1 MAAIRAQPPSHPGVI
16 ARAFALLV
24 AGPFR
29 FFVIA
34 AGILVCAAAYA
45 GLPSLNE
52 AESTPVAVAPSGSQA
67 QTTEERAI
75 SDFGLPFVSEVVIV
89 QRDPQGLSQAALR
102 RALDRAMA
110 IDQHRQPPQF
120 RDIESAVPV
129 VNAKGVVPGSKEDA
143 TTVVTLLELN
153 PSLDLYHQ
161 YQLAERYAN
170 QEIDQPGDH
179 LVGVTGAVP
188 ARALQGDVID
198 QALPLV
204 EYASVIVIFFLITI
218 RFRAPGAGLITLAA
232 AGVAYFLSS
241 HVVCWAALHYGLAI
255 PIELQPLLVVLV
267 LAVTTDYAVFL
278 LAGSRAELENG
289 ERPSVASQMATADF
303 APIIAVAALTVAGSA
318 ASLGLANLQFLRVL
332 GPALG
337 LSVGISAVVA
347 LTLVPAAISS
357 FGRWIL
363 WPGLRWGRV
372 AVPSAAAPTN
382 DPGWIRRGVA
392 RLQSIRLVAFGLTG
406 LAIVAL
412 LFAAGG
418 LTRLHVGISLL
429 DDIPRSSSEARA
441 AQAAAIGFAPGIVSP
456 SDIVIEQPGI
466 GDRRPQLTQLE
477 AELGREPGVAGVVG
491 PREQVPGMPEGLFVA
506 KSGDAARIGLILRA
520 DPFSASA
527 IGTIGDLEKDMP
539 RLLRQAGLE
548 GANASV
554 AGDTA
559 AGADTIDALFAGIPP
574 VALVIAAIEFA
585 LMALLLRAII
595 APVYLL
601 VASALSAAAPLGLM
615 AFVFTALGHPD
626 ISYYVPLGVAVLM
639 VSLGADYNLFLVGRI
654 WDELEERSVG
664 GAIRAAAP
672 RAARSISTAALAL
685 SLSFASLALV
695 PLVSFRAFAFAM
707 AVGALLDSYLVR
719 GQLVP
724 AMVSL
729 VGRAG
734 AWPGS
739 AFWAAT
745 GRRYWPA

>member
-1 MAAIRAQPPSHPGVI
+1 MI

-29 FFVIA
+29 FLVIA
-34 AGILVCAAAYA
+34 AGILVCVAAY
-45 GLPSLNE
+45 GSLPALTE
-52 AESTPVAVAPSGSQA
+52 ANSTPVTVTPSGSPA
-67 QTTEERAI
+67 ETTEQRAI
-75 SDFGLPFVSEVVIV
+75 SDFGFPLVCEIVIV
-89 QRDPQGLSQAALR
+89 QRDPAGLSQAALK
-102 RALDRAMA
+102 RAADRAMA
-110 IDQHRQPPQF
+110 IDQHRQPREY
-120 RDIESAVPV
+120 RDIMSAIPI
-129 VNAKGVVPGSKEDA
+129 VNAKGVVPGSKENA
-143 TTVVTLLELN
+143 TTVVTLLQLN
-153 PSLDLYHQ
+153 PKLDLYHQ
-161 YQLAERYAN
+161 YQLANQYATHEVN
-170 QEIDQPGDH
+170 QPDDH
-179 LVGVTGAVP
+179 LVGVTGAIP
-188 ARALQGDVID
+188 ARAVQGDVID
-198 QALPLV
+198 QALPFV
-204 EYASVIVIFFLITI
+204 EIVSVIVIFFLITI
-218 RFRAPGAGLITLAA
+218 RFRAPGAGVITLAA

-241 HVVCWAALHYGLAI
+241 RVVSWAAVHYGLAI

-289 ERPSVASQMATADF
+289 ERPSMASQMATADF
-303 APIIAVAALTVAGSA
+303 APIILVAALTVAGSA
-318 ASLGLANLQFLRVL
+318 AALGLANLEFLRAL

-337 LSVGISAVVA
+337 LSVLISAVVA

-357 FGRWIL
+357 FGRWLL
-363 WPGLRWGRV
+363 WPGLRWRRL
-372 AVPSAAAPTN
+372 AVPESTASPS

-392 RLQSIRLVAFGLTG
+392 RLQSIRLAAFGLTG
-406 LAIVAL
+406 LTIIAL
-412 LFAAGG
+412 AFAASGM
-418 LTRLHVGISLL
+418 TRLHIGISLL
-429 DDIPRSSSEARA
+429 DDIPRSTSESHA
-441 AQAAAIGFAPGIVSP
+441 AQAAASGFAPGIVSP
-456 SDIVIEQPGI
+456 SDVVIEQRGI
-466 GDRRPQLTQLE
+466 GSRRAQLAQLE
-477 AELGREPGVAGVVG
+477 DELAREPGIAGVVG
-491 PREQVPGMPEGLFVA
+491 PREQIPGMPQGAFVA
-506 KSGDAARIGLILRA
+506 TSGDAARVALILRD
-520 DPFSASA
+520 DPFSANA
-527 IGTIGDLEKDMP
+527 IGTIREVENDLP
-539 RLLRQAGLE
+539 RLLREAGLA
-548 GANASV
+548 GANASI

-559 AGADTIDALFAGIPP
+559 AGAETIAALFASIPP
-574 VALVIAAIEFA
+574 VALLIAAIEFA

-595 APVYLL
+595 APLYLL

-672 RAARSISTAALAL
+672 RASRSISTAALAL

-707 AVGALLDSYLVR
+707 AVGALIDSYLVR

-729 VGRAG
+729 FGRAG

-745 GRRYWPA
+745 GRRYWPT